1 MTQVIK
7 ASEARK
13 EWSQLLNNVF
23 KGQTRVIVEKSG
35 IPVAAVISAEDL
47 ERFTVLEEQREA
59 RFKALE
65 RIREALK
72 SVPAEQLNQ
81 EINKA
86 IEEVRTERKSRL
98 TTKI

>member
-1 MTQVIK
+1 MK

-47 ERFTVLEEQREA
+47 ERFTTFEEQRDV
-59 RFKALE
+59 RFKALD
-65 RIREALK
+65 RIRESLK
-72 SVPAEQLNQ
+72 SVPAEKLNQ

-86 IEEVRTERKSRL
+86 IEEVRTERKSKL
-98 TTKI
+98 ATKI